1 MKYLIAGPLQ
11 VADKNPGSI
20 LDESDL
26 AGCNIP
32 ALIEAGHLSPIKVKP
47 SKEESE

>member
-1 MKYLIAGPLQ
+1 MDYKIIGPLR
-11 VADKNPGSI
+11 VADKDPGMIVTS
-20 LDESDL
+20 EDL
-26 AGCNIP
+26 AGCNIS